1 MCLSVSE
8 GPGPAPSGPS
18 AGLSAAAS
26 TAHLTRPPKHPHL
39 SLESRLRGSRLGGD
53 FYPTSP
59 SSAIVFAV
67 QPWASDT
74 CRNTCH
80 KRDIGVFTL

>member
-1 MCLSVSE
+1 MPLCQRGTWASAVWSVCR
-8 GPGPAPSGPS
+8 PVC
-18 AGLSAAAS
+18 AAS